1 MKNNNI
7 LVTGSAG
14 FIGYHLCNSLLKD
27 NFKILGLDNINEY
40 YDTELKISRLDK
52 LRKYENFFFEKID
65 IADRQSLSKAF
76 NNFRPDIVVNLAA
89 QAGVRYS
96 IENPYSYIDS
106 NIIGFQNLIELSR
119 NNNIDHF
126 IYASSS
132 SVYGNN
138 KKIPFS
144 EGNKVDEPISLYGAT
159 KKSNELISYAY
170 SHLYNLK
177 TTGLRFFTVYGPWG
191 RPDMSYFIF
200 TNNIIKGNPIKVY
213 NNGNMKRD
221 FTYIDDIIMGI
232 KSSILNNTNNLY
244 QIYNLGNNKPEKLMH
259 FVSLIEKSLN
269 IKAKIKYETL
279 QLGDVLDTCA
289 DISKSNAELDY
300 NPSISIEEGIPLFI
314 DWYKEFYL

>member
-1 MKNNNI
+1 MQNKI
-7 LVTGSAG
+7 LVTGAAG
-14 FIGYHLCNSLLKD
+14 FIGYHLCSSLAKD
-27 NFKILGLDNINEY
+27 NYEILGVDNLNDY
-40 YDTELKISRLDK
+40 YDVKLKNSRIKGLEG
-52 LRKYENFFFEKID
+52 Y
-65 IADRQSLSKAF
+65 
-76 NNFRPDIVVNLAA
+76 NNFTFKRADLCDNNTLKVLFKSFKPKIVINLAA

-144 EGNKVDEPISLYGAT
+144 ESNKVDEPISLYGAT
-159 KKSNELISYAY
+159 KKSNELISYSY

-200 TNNIIKGNPIKVY
+200 TNNIIRGNPINVY

-232 KSSILNNTNNLY
+232 KSSIFNDTNKLY
-244 QIYNLGNNKPEKLMH
+244 QIYNLGNSKPEKLLY
-259 FVSLIEKSLN
+259 FISLIEQTLN
-269 IKAKIKYETL
+269 IKAKIKYKTL

-289 DISKSNAELDY
+289 DISKSNVELDY

-314 DWYKEFYL
+314 DWYKKFYL

>member
-1 MKNNNI
+1 MQNKI
-7 LVTGSAG
+7 LVTGAAG
-14 FIGYHLCNSLLKD
+14 FIGYHLCSSLAKD
-27 NFKILGLDNINEY
+27 NYEILGVDNLNDY
-40 YDTELKISRLDK
+40 YDVKLKNSRIKGLEG
-52 LRKYENFFFEKID
+52 Y
-65 IADRQSLSKAF
+65 
-76 NNFRPDIVVNLAA
+76 NNFTFKRADLCDNNTLKVLFKSFKPKIVINLAA

-144 EGNKVDEPISLYGAT
+144 ESNKVDEPISLYGAT
-159 KKSNELISYAY
+159 KKSNELISYSY

-200 TNNIIKGNPIKVY
+200 TKNIIRGNPINVY

-232 KSSILNNTNNLY
+232 KSSIFNDTNKLY
-244 QIYNLGNNKPEKLMH
+244 QIYNLGNSKPEKLLY
-259 FVSLIEKSLN
+259 FISLIEQTLN
-269 IKAKIKYETL
+269 IKAKIKYKTL

-289 DISKSNAELDY
+289 DISKSNVELDY

-314 DWYKEFYL
+314 DWYKKFYL